1 MFLGETTATIEEQ
14 AKAAEGIKHE
24 IFSHWHPNVTINLVN
39 DYTPWVSKVIKE
51 NKKIW
56 LKFIYYSVK
65 ATSKFEMFDV
75 TYLGS

>member
-1 MFLGETTATIEEQ
+1 MNNILGETTATIEEQ

-51 NKKIW
+51 NKKI
-56 LKFIYYSVK
+56 
-65 ATSKFEMFDV
+65 
-75 TYLGS
+75 

>member
-39 DYTPWVSKVIKE
+39 DHTPWVSKVFR
-51 NKKIW
+51 KIR
-56 LKFIYYSVK
+56 KF
-65 ATSKFEMFDV
+65 
-75 TYLGS
+75 

>member
-39 DYTPWVSKVIKE
+39 DNTPWVSKFIT
-51 NKKIW
+51 
-56 LKFIYYSVK
+56 LRKFIYSENAPK
-65 ATSKFEMFDV
+65 I
-75 TYLGS
+75 

>member
-39 DYTPWVSKVIKE
+39 DYTPWVSKVF
-51 NKKIW
+51 KKIR
-56 LKFIYYSVK
+56 KF
-65 ATSKFEMFDV
+65 
-75 TYLGS
+75 

>member
-39 DYTPWVSKVIKE
+39 DYTPWVSKVF
-51 NKKIW
+51 KKIRK
-56 LKFIYYSVK
+56 LKIRV
-65 ATSKFEMFDV
+65 D
-75 TYLGS
+75 L